1 MLSVRRIAA
10 LSVLLLVAVCGFAA
24 RAQADEGGAGFVPL
38 RLSYIEGSV
47 SFWREGAEDWVE
59 ARLNTPLAV
68 GDALYT
74 GSDAGLEL
82 QVGSRAFIR
91 LGARTEIVLINQE
104 VDYVQLKLASGRVSL
119 DFRALPSG
127 SAVEL
132 NTPHAAFT
140 IDHPGYYR
148 VDVGGDTRF
157 IARRGGRATVIPA
170 SGEAMGI
177 RPSEQVVVQG
187 FDTARAETHVAPEPD
202 QWDLWNYERTDNL
215 VNAASERYLA
225 PGTAGAYELD
235 RYGSW
240 REVPEYGPVWVPAAV
255 APGWTPYSSGSW
267 VWDPYYEWTWIDDA
281 PWGWAPFHYGRWV
294 HIDHYWAWAPGPV
307 VVGRPVYS
315 PALVAFFHAGPSI
328 GWVPLS
334 WGEPVIPWWGRS
346 GLVGKPWW
354 GGWGGKRLAKHTSYR
369 NLHALCTSP
378 AEHFGRRH
386 MRGDHGWRPQAG
398 DLLPVHGALPI
409 KPGPASLVG
418 DAPKGER
425 PPDKGRSRP
434 VVATRAPREF
444 KLPWRRE
451 VSGPGAAATPAAR
464 IVAPPK
470 RPWAELPRP
479 RLGERTGSERLGSPL
494 TPRVEERPRHEAL
507 SVPGGAQ
514 ELRDVHRFESGSS
527 RAAPSQRAGP
537 APTVR
542 ESPSRFEE
550 RPRHQEPFAPAG
562 AARERRD
569 SVRLEWGSSRA
580 APPRAM
586 MPPPAVSESPPTT
599 GRESSPATG
608 PRDFR
613 KGDPAPAH
621 QRQPAQERQ
630 TGWTQRERPESPGA
644 PAHPMFRSHGVS
656 GRDGRR

>member
-10 LSVLLLVAVCGFAA
+10 LSVFLLVAVCGFAA
-24 RAQADEGGAGFVPL
+24 RAQEDDGDAGFVPL

-59 ARLNTPLAV
+59 ARLNTPLAA

-74 GSDAGLEL
+74 GSNASLEL
-82 QVGSRAFIR
+82 QMGSHAFIR

-104 VDYVQLKLASGRVSL
+104 ADYVQLKLASGRISL

-132 NTPHAAFT
+132 NTPNAAFT

-148 VDVGGDTRF
+148 VDVDGDTRF
-157 IARRGGRATVIPA
+157 ITRRGGRATLIPP

-177 RPSEQVVVQG
+177 RPSEEVVVEG
-187 FDTARAETHVAPEPD
+187 FDMATAETHVAPEPD

-215 VNAASERYLA
+215 INTASERYLA

-235 RYGSW
+235 HYGSW
-240 REVPEYGPVWVPAAV
+240 REVPEYGPVWVPGAV
-255 APGWTPYSSGSW
+255 APGWTPYGSGSW

-294 HIDHYWAWAPGPV
+294 HIDNYWAWAPGPV
-307 VVGRPVYS
+307 VVRRPVYS
-315 PALVAFFHAGPSI
+315 PALVAFFHTGPSI

-346 GLVGKPWW
+346 RLVGKPWW
-354 GGWGGKRLAKHTSYR
+354 GGWGGKRLEKHTAYR
-369 NLHALCTSP
+369 NVHAICTTP

-386 MRGDHGWRPQAG
+386 VRGDHRWRPQAG
-398 DLLPVHGALPI
+398 DLVPVRGALPI
-409 KPGPASLVG
+409 KPVPASLMS

-425 PPDKGRSRP
+425 PPYKVRSRP

-444 KLPWRRE
+444 SLPWRSE
-451 VSGPGAAATPAAR
+451 ASSPGAAATPAAR

-470 RPWAELPRP
+470 RSWAELPRP
-479 RLGERTGSERLGSPL
+479 GLGNRTGQERRSPPL
-494 TPRVEERPRHEAL
+494 TPRLEERRH
-507 SVPGGAQ
+507 Q
-514 ELRDVHRFESGSS
+514 ELSAPAGATQQRRDAVRLESGSS
-527 RAAPSQRAGP
+527 RAVTPQRVVP
-537 APTVR
+537 PRPVR

-550 RPRHQEPFAPAG
+550 RRRHQESFAPAG
-562 AARERRD
+562 ATRERRD
-569 SVRLEWGSSRA
+569 SGRLESGSSRA
-580 APPRAM
+580 APPRAA
-586 MPPPAVSESPPTT
+586 MPSATVRESPATA

-613 KGDPAPAH
+613 KGNAASTL
-621 QRQPAQERQ
+621 QRQPAQESQR
-630 TGWTQRERPESPGA
+630 GWTQREQPELPGT
-644 PAHPMFRSHGVS
+644 PANRMFRSHS
-656 GRDGRR
+656 DSDRDRRR